1 MDSFSLKFNVYVC
14 YEGKSQLYMF
24 CVYVSLFAVSVVVYI
39 NDVIGCSGFGS
50 YHIFDWMHFGRRSGV
65 LIVFYRGWEEGV

>member
-1 MDSFSLKFNVYVC
+1 
-14 YEGKSQLYMF
+14 MF

-50 YHIFDWMHFGRRSGV
+50 YHIFDCMHFGRRSDA
-65 LIVFYRGWEEGV
+65 LIVFFRGWEEEVEVVKRSEIA